1 MPIID
6 FTNPFYLGSALILF
20 ILCIYLARSSKSN
33 TIPCIML
40 LSFLAILVGHTIEL
54 SLAQDVADTITL
66 TICIIVDEAF
76 TFAAFLSF
84 LWTDK
89 LQVDKLV
96 KTKGS
101 SKAKKEIIIKD
112 DGLDIL
118 WRQV

>member
-6 FTNPFYLGSALILF
+6 FTKPFYLGSTLVLF
-20 ILCIYLARSSKSN
+20 VLCLYLARSSRSN

-54 SLAQDVADTITL
+54 SLANDVTDTITL
-66 TICIIVDEAF
+66 TICIIVDEAY

-96 KTKGS
+96 K
-101 SKAKKEIIIKD
+101 SKNSKTKKEIIIKD